1 MSVSSKEFLDIQAT
15 VECRFTMKRERD
27 MITAHSQMYRTDD
40 TAQSLK
46 SQFG

>member
-15 VECRFTMKRERD
+15 VECRFNMKRERD

-40 TAQSLK
+40 TAQSLN